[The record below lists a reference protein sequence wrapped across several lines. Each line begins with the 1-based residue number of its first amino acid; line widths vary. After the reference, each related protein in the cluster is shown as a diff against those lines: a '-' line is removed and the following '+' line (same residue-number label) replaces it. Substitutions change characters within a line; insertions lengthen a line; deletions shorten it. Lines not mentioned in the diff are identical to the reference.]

1 MGLLSRAR
9 QLPGTLPDETATR
22 RRGICSTIVAT
33 GCFIS
38 TGRSLQAALERVK
51 LAESLGYESVYVTH
65 IAGRESLTVITAYAL
80 STSTI
85 RLGTGVVPIYTRT
98 PATMAQTAATIDELS
113 GGRLTLGLGV
123 SHRPVVEGWHGQTID
138 RPVAEMREY
147 AQIVRAILRGEDPPT
162 TGSAGGA
169 RSKWPTSFRLLGLDP
184 RPALPIY
191 IAALSPAMLR
201 LAGEIA
207 DGVILWLCNPSY
219 IREVVVPAV
228 REGRERVGLTLEGF
242 DVVAAVPAGLA
253 EVPEAAYSAMRADL
267 IPYFGLPFYRAMI
280 ERTGFG
286 ADIEA
291 YDAAAGDLEAMKGA
305 ISYGFLEELTVVG
318 DASQVQAG
326 IERYRAAGACSPCIG
341 PIPGTDFEAT
351 LRAGL

>member
-1 MGLLSRAR
+1 M
-9 QLPGTLPDETATR
+9 
-22 RRGICSTIVAT
+22 AT

-38 TGRSLQAALERVK
+38 TGRSLPEAVERVQ
-51 LAESLGYESVYVTH
+51 LAESLGFESVYVTH
-65 IAGRESLTVITAYAL
+65 VAGRESLTVLTVYAQA
-80 STSTI
+80 TSRI

-123 SHRPVVEGWHGQTID
+123 SHRPVVEGWHGQRID

-147 AQIVRAILRGEDPPT
+147 ASIVRSILHGDPPPRGEKWQ
-162 TGSAGGA
+162 TG
-169 RSKWPTSFRLLGLDP
+169 FQLLGIDK

-207 DGVILWLCNPSY
+207 DGVVLWLCNPRY
-219 IREVVVPAV
+219 IAEVVVPEVSA
-228 REGRERVGLTLEGF
+228 GREKAGKSLEGF
-242 DVVAAVPAGLA
+242 DIVAAVPGAA
-253 EVPEAAYSAMRADL
+253 TEDRDAAYAAMRKDL

-286 ADIEA
+286 DDIGA
-291 YDAAAGDLEAMKGA
+291 YDAASGDLARMQGA
-305 ISYGFLEELTVVG
+305 ISDGFLDELTAVG
-318 DASQVQAG
+318 AEQDVRAG
-326 IERYRAAGACSPCIG
+326 LERYRAAGAASPCIG
-341 PIPGTDFEAT
+341 PIPKTDFERT
-351 LRAGL
+351 LQAAAPS